1 MIGNLQEA
9 TDELITVLK
18 NKGSNSKI
26 IISSY
31 LNGGNPCKEKLCN
44 LIIELQST
52 GADVIKF
59 DVDVA
64 YITDVAPIF
73 HMLTHCQVL
82 LIMPKNGSLFSFKSA
97 RISLSFKCEAVLVI
111 TLFCNAYN

>member
-1 MIGNLQEA
+1 MRGNFQEA
-9 TDELITVLK
+9 NDELITELK
-18 NKGSNSKI
+18 IKGSNSKM

-44 LIIELQST
+44 LIIKLQST

-82 LIMPKNGSLFSFKSA
+82 LMPNLLRFFIH
-97 RISLSFKCEAVLVI
+97 RQRFLSVLVI
-111 TLFCNAYN
+111 TLLCNGYN